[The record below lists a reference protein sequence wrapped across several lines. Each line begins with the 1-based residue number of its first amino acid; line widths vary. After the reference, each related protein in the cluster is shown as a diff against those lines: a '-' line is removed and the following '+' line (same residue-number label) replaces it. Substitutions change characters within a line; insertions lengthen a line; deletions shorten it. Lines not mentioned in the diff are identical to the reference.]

1 MYCRYKWKWR
11 ICQKDGNF
19 QELLGQRLSRVHY
32 FEKSKDCSQVT
43 SAWIASSEARI
54 YGCEVMQKYSLCW
67 VDLEDKRRR
76 GVLITFHVARAL
88 HFLQSYRHF
97 HQAVPSRS
105 RGQALD
111 KSLER
116 SVFLPVA
123 YFSVWVLWS
132 SEVDIYSCTCCCHWR
147 VFCNGCKMRA
157 QHAFCRPFWTWCLR
171 YRWYRWP
178 SCLALIKS
186 DID

>member
-43 SAWIASSEARI
+43 SAWIATSEALI

-97 HQAVPSRS
+97 HPFQGPSV
-105 RGQALD
+105 GQIPWALCLSSCGIFQCLSPLVFWSGYLFLYLLL
-111 KSLER
+111 SLEG
-116 SVFLPVA
+116 
-123 YFSVWVLWS
+123 VLQ
-132 SEVDIYSCTCCCHWR
+132 R
-147 VFCNGCKMRA
+147 VQDESTACI
-157 QHAFCRPFWTWCLR
+157 L
-171 YRWYRWP
+171 
-178 SCLALIKS
+178 
-186 DID
+186 